1 MSPWSQYNEAI
12 LAILAIVK
20 KTVPLTGVQ
29 RRRIDEAEEL
39 VDAIIDIIALEESAD
54 QDEDEAAASDD
65 YEFTARQ

>member
-12 LAILAIVK
+12 LAILSIVK

-39 VDAIIDIIALEESAD
+39 VDAIIDIIALEEEANEDAD
-54 QDEDEAAASDD
+54 DDEFIAL
-65 YEFTARQ
+65 Q

>member
-29 RRRIDEAEEL
+29 WRRIDEAEEL
-39 VDAIIDIIALEESAD
+39 VDAIIDIIALEEEANEDAD
-54 QDEDEAAASDD
+54 DDEFIAL
-65 YEFTARQ
+65 Q

>member
-1 MSPWSQYNEAI
+1 MMSPWSQYNEAI

-39 VDAIIDIIALEESAD
+39 VDAIIDIIALEEAA
-54 QDEDEAAASDD
+54 DEDEAADSDD
-65 YEFTARQ
+65 DEFIALQ

>member
-39 VDAIIDIIALEESAD
+39 VDAIIDIIALEEAA
-54 QDEDEAAASDD
+54 DEDEAAASDD
-65 YEFTARQ
+65 DEFIALQ

>member
-39 VDAIIDIIALEESAD
+39 VDAIIDIIALEEAA
-54 QDEDEAAASDD
+54 DEDEAADSDD
-65 YEFTARQ
+65 DEFIALH